1 MALRTKLSNM
11 ALTFNR
17 HYTHAYVN
25 SLFKLYN
32 SETNSDDPIISEA
45 GAEVEYVW
53 LPMRLP
59 LAEMLTAF
67 EIDDSESGYTGTQV
81 YLNNGHT
88 FFVHESR
95 QELEEAQDTIL
106 DKSLFME
113 EPGYKILSNDSTKG

>member
-1 MALRTKLSNM
+1 M

-25 SLFKLYN
+25 SLFK
-32 SETNSDDPIISEA
+32 SETDSDDPILKEA
-45 GAEVEYVW
+45 HYVW
-53 LPMRLP
+53 LTLRLP

-67 EIDDSESGYTGTQV
+67 EVDDSESGYTGTQV

-113 EPGYKILSNDSTKG
+113 EPGYKLLSNDSTKG